1 MKVVPILISAAMLG
15 GIALRQAAQPTPED
29 AAPFHTAVRLATD
42 AAPFRVGRWTG
53 IDVPLPPA
61 AWSLLRPNALLSRHF
76 TSDTGEQVTLILVQ
90 CSDARDMSG
99 HYPPVCYPSR
109 GWIVSAPPQPVM
121 LNNST
126 ETGDTS
132 PHSINSIPI
141 PATRYEFVRRGL
153 SHEQGISIYD
163 FFVLPRKGYASTMR
177 QVRAHAS
184 DVAGRAFGAAQVQ
197 FVFDTST
204 GRQTEQEA
212 IADLLT
218 GLGPL
223 LAALID
229 DKGSPR

>member
-1 MKVVPILISAAMLG
+1 MKVVPVLLSAAMLG
-15 GIALRQAAQPTPED
+15 GIALRQAAQPPRED
-29 AAPFHTAVRLATD
+29 AAPFHGAVRLAAE

-53 IDVPLPPA
+53 TDVPLPPA

-90 CSDARDMSG
+90 CADARDMSG

-109 GWIVSAPPQPVM
+109 GWMVSAPPEPVT
-121 LNNST
+121 LNPSST
-126 ETGDTS
+126 
-132 PHSINSIPI
+132 PI

-153 SHEQGISIYD
+153 SHEQGITIYD
-163 FFVLPRKGYASTMR
+163 FFILPRKGYASTMR

-212 IADLLT
+212 IADLLK